1 MAKST
6 LETIDDLL
14 AGAAEHVSDDDAL
27 YNINSARQLLAVV
40 EQDYEDVEEIAA
52 RVDDRELLDRL
63 RTLGYLESD
72 SSGA

>member
-14 AGAAEHVSDDDAL
+14 AGAAENTSNQEAL

-40 EQDYEDVEEIAA
+40 EQDYDDVEDIAA
-52 RVDDRELLDRL
+52 RVEDVELLDRL
-63 RTLGYLESD
+63 RDLGYLES
-72 SSGA
+72 S